1 MSFEQPVLCLGLAG
15 FSGAQREHLNALLD
29 RLPKA
34 SPIWRVGPFAEADA
48 WLVSGEKS
56 RLMHAG
62 TVKILAGQPT
72 ERATQLNL
80 SEVDRPVAFSL
91 PLARSDFEPACTF
104 ALDSDADVHKVLQQ
118 FEGWL
123 RPLRCQFV
131 LGGQLIA
138 RESQLQPGIYHVSH
152 KGQLLAVMDFYEWR
166 IGMAPATDPVDFELA
181 RWESRPRLGNDIPA
195 HFQPSSLAQ
204 LRWVYAQR
212 TVRDVLPPRYRSRP
226 VYFRRAPGVP
236 TRWLKDSQLVLLRE
250 LSIEAVGFDALQRRT
265 GLAPAQLGRDLA
277 SLYFA
282 GSVTTTADKAG
293 TGGFAAR
300 RETLPVNS
308 PNSVAGS
315 FSREASSGPM
325 QQPYP
330 RMTVDLTA
338 PVQLGPK

>member
-1 MSFEQPVLCLGLAG
+1 MSFEQPVLCLGLGG
-15 FSGAQREHLNALLD
+15 FSRAQRERVTALLD
-29 RLPKA
+29 RLPQG
-34 SPIWRVGPFAEADA
+34 SPTWRVGPFAEADA

-56 RLMHAG
+56 RLLHAG

-72 ERATQLNL
+72 ERAMQLNL
-80 SEVDRPVAFSL
+80 SEVDRPIAFSM
-91 PLARSDFEPACTF
+91 PLASSDFEPACTF
-104 ALDSDADVHKVLQQ
+104 SLDSDTDVHQVLQQ

-131 LGGQLIA
+131 LGGQLIE

-152 KGQLLAVMDFYEWR
+152 KGVLLAVMDFYEWR
-166 IGMAPATDPVDFELA
+166 IGIAPGVDPVDFELA
-181 RWESRPRLGNDIPA
+181 RWEGRPRSGSDMPA

-212 TVRDVLPPRYRSRP
+212 TARDVLPPRYRTRP

-236 TRWLKDSQLVLLRE
+236 MRWLKDSQLVLLRE
-250 LSIEAVGFDALQRRT
+250 LSVQAADFDALRRRT

-300 RETLPVNS
+300 QETGPARVTDGF
-308 PNSVAGS
+308 AGI
-315 FSREASSGPM
+315 FAREAEADAVK
-325 QQPYP
+325 P
-330 RMTVDLTA
+330 RPRVTVDLTA
-338 PVQLGPK
+338 PVQLGLK